1 MKILLTL
8 FVLLS
13 SFSLVA
19 KEYKTIFQ
27 FKVNIPENYIGVNEI
42 SMGEVS
48 EVLKSETDINISEW
62 NSLLLESNIKGGEK
76 IEIFYNIEDL
86 ENTELSF
93 FNNIIIIS
101 IKTPYEKTSQNDLI
115 EFCPYYEKYLTKLAN
130 NKVTQLQC
138 NISSN
143 PGIKGNSVYVEH
155 MGMQP
160 DLATLQYIF
169 WINNNDMVS
178 VTLYCEFYNCA
189 QDRVV
194 FNNLVSSIKY

>member
-155 MGMQP
+155 MGVQP

-178 VTLYCEFYNCA
+178 VTLSCEFYDCA

>member
-62 NSLLLESNIKGGEK
+62 NSLLLETNIKGGEK

-155 MGMQP
+155 MGVQP

-178 VTLYCEFYNCA
+178 VTLSCEFYNCA

>member
-155 MGMQP
+155 MGVQP

-178 VTLYCEFYNCA
+178 VTLSCEFYNCA